1 MREPVLRE
9 VICGPPGGLHRMA
22 YWEWAPLSPEGL
34 TRAPVLC
41 VHGLTRNGRDFDAL
55 AERLSR
61 TRRVICP
68 DMPGRGRSE
77 WLSDSALYSVP
88 QYVSDCVTLIAR
100 LNCDAV
106 DWVGTSMG
114 GLIGMALCSLSS
126 APVRRLVLNDI
137 GPVLRLEGLQRIG
150 TYVGKAPRF
159 DRYDQCVA
167 YTQQVSSGFGPHDAA
182 GWDLLCRHYW
192 VQDSGQWRVHY
203 DPRIA
208 EPFATL
214 VSDPPPLWSLYDAI
228 RCPSLL
234 VRGADSDLLSAA
246 DAKSMTERGP
256 KAQLF
261 EVAGVGHA
269 PTFIAQAQSDRVI
282 QFLEE

>member
-1 MREPVLRE
+1 
-9 VICGPPGGLHRMA
+9 
-22 YWEWAPLSPEGL
+22 
-34 TRAPVLC
+34 LC

-55 AERLSR
+55 AERLAR
-61 TRRVICP
+61 TRKVICP

-77 WLSDSALYSVP
+77 WLTDSALYAVP

-100 LNCDAV
+100 MNCQQV

-114 GLIGMALCSLSS
+114 GLIGMALASMPG
-126 APVRRLVLNDI
+126 APIARLVLNDI
-137 GPVLRLEGLQRIG
+137 GPVLRLEGLRRIG

-159 DRYDQCVA
+159 DRYEQCVA

-192 VQDSGQWRVHY
+192 IPDAGQWRVHY

-208 EPFATL
+208 EPFAAL
-214 VSDPPPLWSLYDAI
+214 VAEPPPLWTLYDAI
-228 RCPSLL
+228 RCPTLV
-234 VRGADSDLLSAA
+234 VRGSESDLLSAA
-246 DAKSMTERGP
+246 DAKAMTERGP
-256 KAQLF
+256 RAQWV

-269 PTFIAQAQSDRVI
+269 PTFIADSQSDVI
-282 QFLEE
+282 IRFLEESVYE